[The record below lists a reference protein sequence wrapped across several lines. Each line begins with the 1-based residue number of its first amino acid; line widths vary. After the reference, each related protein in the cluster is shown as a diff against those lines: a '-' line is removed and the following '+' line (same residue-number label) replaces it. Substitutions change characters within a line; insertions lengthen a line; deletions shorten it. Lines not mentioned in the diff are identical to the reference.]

1 MKGLLLTC
9 LLCLSISC
17 LEAQEMTVKRERVFT
32 GTGLYG
38 YMNGGAE
45 QFLEYGVTKLTARDL
60 EYDGEE
66 YALEIYEMPT
76 PEDAY
81 GIYSLHVF
89 RCQRADTLGCIDC
102 LSPYQLQTVCGNRY
116 VSLVFPSGSERAKQ
130 QADAVLRHF
139 LSGEETEK
147 VEFPVV
153 FQSLSPKSG
162 ILKFLRGKIGLSE
175 VSSSLTHLLEG
186 IQYKGVWFVEEDDQY
201 RAVVS
206 FETPEQLEALRKKLP
221 AGQIRN
227 TGDLFL
233 ECVGKEDEN
242 DSEPDGLFGF

>member
-139 LSGEETEK
+139 LSGEEAEK

-186 IQYKGVWFVEEDDQY
+186 IQYTGVWFVEEDDQY

>member
-116 VSLVFPSGSERAKQ
+116 VSLVFPFGSERAKQ
-130 QADAVLRHF
+130 QADAVLCHF
-139 LSGEETEK
+139 LSGEEAEK
-147 VEFPVV
+147 VEFPVA

-162 ILKFLRGKIGLSE
+162 TLKFLRGKIGLSE

-186 IQYKGVWFVEEDDQY
+186 IQYTGVWFVEEDDQY
-201 RAVVS
+201 RAVVC
-206 FETPEQLEALRKKLP
+206 FETPDQLEALRKKLP